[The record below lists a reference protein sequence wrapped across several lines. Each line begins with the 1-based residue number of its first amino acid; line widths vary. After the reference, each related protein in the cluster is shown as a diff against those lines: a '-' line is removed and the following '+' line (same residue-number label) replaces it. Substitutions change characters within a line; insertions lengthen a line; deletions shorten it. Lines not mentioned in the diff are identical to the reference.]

1 MPWQPQNVGCKKR
14 SYIAC
19 FIQNVLA
26 RLQDVL
32 CTTKGKFSFVATMPL
47 TAMAINWKC
56 KPLLGKLKKRFL

>member
-26 RLQDVL
+26 RLQDVMYYERQIFIRSYDAFDSYGNQL
-32 CTTKGKFSFVATMPL
+32 EMQAFT
-47 TAMAINWKC
+47 W
-56 KPLLGKLKKRFL
+56 